1 MLADIIT
8 VHCLRNTPEHSANN
22 GRYDTL
28 FYLRMETLKNHTLL
42 GGRYPSSQYMR
53 VSSPP
58 PPPPPSP
65 KMGVSPPPPPP
76 PRNQCYTTELGSGP
90 CLRPYKH
97 ALFIINGIHELNIL
111 KRHSISPRANCF
123 ELSTPKTIQNLV

>member
-1 MLADIIT
+1 MIT

-53 VSSPP
+53 VF
-58 PPPPPSP
+58 
-65 KMGVSPPPPPP
+65 PP
-76 PRNQCYTTELGSGP
+76 PRNQCYTIELGSGP

-97 ALFIINGIHELNIL
+97 ELFIINGVHEFNIL